1 MKMYKNT
8 SSFFNLLKATSDDR
22 MRDDHITCS
31 YMTGTS
37 GDDDLLLLSELEDLS
52 KERPAN
58 VLNIPNDIFLRA
70 LSNVLNAAVL
80 LVDCVNVPK
89 RNSLC

>member
-1 MKMYKNT
+1 
-8 SSFFNLLKATSDDR
+8 
-22 MRDDHITCS
+22 MRDHFTCS

-80 LVDCVNVPK
+80 LVDCVDVPK
-89 RNSLC
+89 RNSLCWSHTRKAQAVETCTNRIYVVV